1 MTQPQPCPPL
11 RRRTLPALALVGGLL
26 AGCGGGGGSENPIT
40 VDRLAYGELST
51 FTVTGT
57 NLTSGVSFTVQGCD
71 GRVNLAGGTSTQQ
84 QFSCRPN
91 ALLAVRVGVVAN
103 GAEFYRKVFEVPLAT
118 AKVEGDT
125 PLSADRLRYGQTS
138 TFTLA
143 GTGLDTG
150 VQLGV
155 TGCDSLLQLANS
167 NATQRRFSC
176 TPNAALKV
184 QVALVNGLAVVYET
198 SLPVPAPQV
207 TLLTTLG
214 TVVVELDPGKVK
226 TTVDNFLAYVAS
238 GFYNGTIFH
247 RVIGGF
253 VAQGGGFTGVANG
266 TLSPQT
272 PLRAAI
278 PLESNKGLNNLR
290 GSIAMARTSAVN
302 SATSQFFFNAVDNI
316 SGSRVNLDY
325 QSRDIPG
332 YAVFGKVLSGQ
343 AVLDAM
349 DGVPTRTVG
358 SFGDMPAT
366 DILLQSATQTQ

>member
-1 MTQPQPCPPL
+1 MPQPQPRHPL
-11 RRRTLPALALVGGLL
+11 RRRALLALALAGGLL
-26 AGCGGGGGSENPIT
+26 AGCGGGGSSENPIT

-51 FTVTGT
+51 FTLTGS
-57 NLTSGVSFTVQGCD
+57 NLTSGVSFTLQGCD
-71 GRVNLAGGTSTQQ
+71 GRATVAGGTSTQQ
-84 QFSCRPN
+84 QFTCRPN
-91 ALLAVRVGVVAN
+91 AAFAVRVGVVAN

-118 AKVEGDT
+118 AKVEGAT

-155 TGCDSLLQLANS
+155 TGCDSLLQLADS

-176 TPNAALKV
+176 TPTAALKV

-198 SLPVPAPQV
+198 TLPVPAPQV

-247 RVIGGF
+247 RVLKGF
-253 VAQGGGFTGVANG
+253 VNQGGAFTGVANG
-266 TLSPQT
+266 TLTPQT
-272 PLRAAI
+272 PLRPTI

-290 GSIAMARTSAVN
+290 GTIAMARQGDPNFN
-302 SATSQFFFNAVDNI
+302 SAASSFFFNAETNTFLNY
-316 SGSRVNLDY
+316 SSPTA
-325 QSRDIPG
+325 PG
-332 YAVFGKVLSGQ
+332 YAVFGKVDSGQ
-343 AVLDAM
+343 DVLDAM
-349 DGVPTRTVG
+349 NGVSTRNLGNNQGVPL
-358 SFGDMPAT
+358 T
-366 DILLQSATQTQ
+366 DIVLQTATQTQ

>member
-1 MTQPQPCPPL
+1 MILPQTCPPL
-11 RRRTLPALALVGGLL
+11 RPRALLALALAAGLM
-26 AGCGGGGGSENPIT
+26 AGCGGGGSAENPIT
-40 VDRLAYGELST
+40 VDRLAFGELST

-71 GRVNLAGGTSTQQ
+71 GRAALPGGSATQQ
-84 QFSCRPN
+84 QFTCRPN
-91 ALLAVRVGVVAN
+91 ALLAVRVGVVAS
-103 GAEFYRKVFEVPLAT
+103 GAEFYHTVFAVPLSS
-118 AKVEGDT
+118 AKVEGST
-125 PLSADRLRYGQTS
+125 PLTADRLSYGQTS

-155 TGCDSLLQLANS
+155 NGCDNLVQLADS
-167 NATQRRFSC
+167 NATQRRFTC
-176 TPNAALKV
+176 TPTGALNV
-184 QVALVNGLAVVYET
+184 QVALSNGLARVYQT
-198 SLPVPAPQV
+198 ALTVPAPQV
-207 TLLTTLG
+207 TMVTTMG

-226 TTVDNFLAYVAS
+226 ITVDNFLAYVAS

-253 VAQGGGFTGVANG
+253 VAQGGGFTGAANG
-266 TLSPQT
+266 TLTPQT

-316 SGSRVNLDY
+316 SGSRFNLDY
-325 QSRDIPG
+325 QSSDNPG
-332 YAVFGKVLSGQ
+332 YAVFGKVMSGQ

-349 DGVPTRTVG
+349 DAVGLRPEARFDHVPVV
-358 SFGDMPAT
+358 
-366 DILLQSATQTQ
+366 DIVLQTATQTQ

>member
-1 MTQPQPCPPL
+1 MTQRQPCPPL
-11 RRRTLPALALVGGLL
+11 RHRALLALALALALAGGLL
-26 AGCGGGGGSENPIT
+26 AGCGGGGSSENPIT

-51 FTVTGT
+51 FTVTGS
-57 NLTSGVSFTVQGCD
+57 NLTSGVSFTLQGCD
-71 GRVNLAGGTSTQQ
+71 GRVNLPGGSATQQ

-91 ALLAVRVGVVAN
+91 ALFAVRVGVVAN
-103 GAEFYRKVFEVPLAT
+103 GSEFYRKVFEVPLST
-118 AKVEGDT
+118 AKVEGAT
-125 PLSADRLRYGQTS
+125 PLTADRLRYGQTS

-155 TGCDSLLQLANS
+155 TGCDGLVQLADS
-167 NATQRRFSC
+167 NASQRRFSC
-176 TPNAALKV
+176 TPNGALSV
-184 QVALVNGLAVVYET
+184 QVALVNGLAAVYQT

-207 TLLTTLG
+207 TMVTTGG

-226 TTVDNFLAYVAS
+226 ATVDNFLAYVAS
-238 GFYNGTIFH
+238 GFYNGTLFH
-247 RVIGGF
+247 RVISGF

-266 TLSPQT
+266 TLTAQA

-290 GSIAMARTSAVN
+290 GSIAMARATAVN
-302 SATSQFFFNAVDNI
+302 SATSQFFFNAVDNAF
-316 SGSRVNLDY
+316 LDY
-325 QSRDIPG
+325 ASAASPG
-332 YAVFGKVLSGQ
+332 YAVFGKVVSGQ

-358 SFGDMPAT
+358 SNGDVPVT
-366 DILLQSATQTQ
+366 DIVLQTASQTQ